1 MKNDTLL
8 MHRLHGP
15 RIEGYQSQGTN
26 AKCIFILWR
35 GLYRAGANRRN
46 FARITCTPRAMAL
59 LSSSR
64 RHIARR
70 RSIIRTIACIQGA
83 RLKKKLPRTDWQQN
97 PRRASALSVITER
110 VIRRACSQRRLP
122 RIIIRVIPTKRRL
135 ICQ

>member
-15 RIEGYQSQGTN
+15 DRRLSITRNKREVYLHFM
-26 AKCIFILWR
+26 A
-35 GLYRAGANRRN
+35 RAVSRRANRRN

-59 LSSSR
+59 LSPGR
-64 RHIARR
+64 WRIARR

-83 RLKKKLPRTDWQQN
+83 RLKKKLSRTDWQQN
-97 PRRASALSVITER
+97 PRRVSALSVITER
-110 VIRRACSQRRLP
+110 VIRSMFTEIGLP

-135 ICQ
+135 I